1 MKTYELVAGIHCLS
15 LGPSV
20 QVQSFSCWAF
30 FILLH
35 TELLGLL
42 EPRAWW
48 QEKNVGRAT
57 SLLARIDFFLPLPTF
72 AFLFFHL
79 PKWVHA

>member
-1 MKTYELVAGIHCLS
+1 MKTSKLVAEAHCPSLELS
-15 LGPSV
+15 
-20 QVQSFSCWAF
+20 VQSFSCWAF

-42 EPRAWW
+42 ELQAWW
-48 QEKNVGRAT
+48 QEKNVGGAT
-57 SLLARIDFFLPLPTF
+57 SLLSRIDFFVPLPTF
-72 AFLFFHL
+72 AFRFSHL